1 MTRLLL
7 LLLASASLHAITPG
21 QVEAIIFVE
30 SSGNPKAIGRLGERG
45 LLQFFPA
52 AWADTTTYRA
62 RHGLPTY
69 GYGTWSTDEGVG
81 REYATSWLTLLEER
95 LTTALGRQPTLGE
108 VYAAHQLGF
117 SGFKSKGFDLRKC
130 PAITR
135 IVVARL
141 NRDPRSTK

>member
-7 LLLASASLHAITPG
+7 LLTATSLGYAVTPG
-21 QVEAIIFVE
+21 QVEAVIQVE

-52 AWADTTTYRA
+52 AWADTTLWRA

-69 GYGTWSTDEGVG
+69 KYGTWSTDAGVG
-81 REYATSWLTLLEER
+81 REYATSWLTYLEDR
-95 LTTALGRQPTLGE
+95 LTTALGRKPTIGE

-117 SGFKSKGFDLRKC
+117 AGFKSKGFDLRRC

-135 IVVARL
+135 IVVARI
-141 NRDPRSTK
+141 NRDPRSK

>member
-1 MTRLLL
+1 MTRLLT
-7 LLLASASLHAITPG
+7 LLLAATSLHAITPG

-45 LLQFFPA
+45 LAQFFPA
-52 AWADTTTYRA
+52 AWADTTAYRA

-69 GYGTWSTDEGVG
+69 GYSTWATDEGVG

-95 LTTALGRQPTLGE
+95 LTTALGRKPTIGE

-117 SGFKSKGFDLRKC
+117 TGFKSKGFDLRKC

-141 NRDPRSTK
+141 NRDPRSK

>member
-1 MTRLLL
+1 MRFLT
-7 LLLASASLHAITPG
+7 LLLAATSLHAITPG
-21 QVEAIIFVE
+21 QVEAVIFVE

-52 AWADTTTYRA
+52 AWADTTRWRA

-69 GYGTWSTDEGVG
+69 GYSTWATDEGVG

-95 LTTALGRQPTLGE
+95 LTTALGRKPTIGE

-117 SGFKSKGFDLRKC
+117 AGFKSKGFDLRKC

-135 IVVARL
+135 IVVARI
-141 NRDPRSTK
+141 NRDPRTKQ

>member
-1 MTRLLL
+1 MRTLL

-52 AWADTTTYRA
+52 AWADTTRWRA

-69 GYGTWSTDEGVG
+69 GYSTWSTDEGVG

-117 SGFKSKGFDLRKC
+117 AGFKSKGFDLKKC
-130 PAITR
+130 PTITR
-135 IVVARL
+135 VVVARL